1 MPSLS
6 ENQVELL
13 KLSQKLNLCGP
24 NDKEVP
30 EFLASVVRQLEFK
43 KQIILTGP
51 PGVGKTFIA
60 RQLAKFYIAFEHGV
74 LSEHSTL
81 DVLPD
86 HIKSHMRYV
95 QFHPSFTYEDFMRG
109 IRPVE
114 QSGASD
120 NGSKFAMQDGVSTYG
135 QFVKIIVLAESC
147 IFTPSQLLLEFALVA
162 SKRPDSKHFLLIDE
176 MNRGKIAEIFGELYF
191 MLEYRDEP
199 IRLRDGSEHFAQ
211 TNKIPTNA
219 VRLPKNLIIIGM
231 MNTADQSISVLDYA
245 LRRRFSTF
253 DLDPTKEPFCDTLA
267 HFSSGKRD
275 KHLWAAVQTVL
286 KNANDT
292 LSRDFKLPLG
302 QLLGPSHFMVPDSLT
317 LEKLDDIWKF
327 SVMPYVQDALFD
339 REHVNEIDKIFTQER
354 ELLLP
359 ASDDDGIAVP
369 DAAAAPRDNSNAPKR
384 VQESCQ
390 QPKRVAISTVFLQGI
405 RKIRVRVE
413 IHFRKKQ
420 SPKPAKIVA
429 TRQID
434 GADKVP
440 IEVTVESGTIDFGKT
455 VTFDD
460 GTSADLSRCKYA
472 VKLVDSTGS
481 NPSRECFGDA
491 ATSAMAEA
499 PDQVA
504 HPPPPGS
511 GGAERSEPSAAVDDL
526 PQPKKLKTGD
536 ANAITIE

>member
-13 KLSQKLNLCGP
+13 KLSKKLNLCGP

-74 LSEHSTL
+74 IVDLSTYE
-81 DVLPD
+81 D

-135 QFVKIIVLAESC
+135 QYVKIIVLAESC
-147 IFTPSQLLLEFALVA
+147 IFTPSQLLLEFALEA
-162 SKRPDSKHFLLIDE
+162 SKHSHSKHFLLIDE
-176 MNRGKIAEIFGELYF
+176 MNRGKIAEMFGELYF

-219 VRLPKNLIIIGM
+219 VRLPSNLIIIGM

-267 HFSSGKRD
+267 HFSSGKGD
-275 KHLWAAVQTVL
+275 EPLWAAVQTVL
-286 KNANDT
+286 KNVNDK
-292 LSRDFKLPLG
+292 LSRDFRLPSG
-302 QLLGPSHFMVPDSLT
+302 QLLGPSHFMVKELT
-317 LEKLDDIWKF
+317 PEKLDDIWKF
-327 SVMPYVQDALFD
+327 TRCPFRPGA
-339 REHVNEIDKIFTQER
+339 
-354 ELLLP
+354 
-359 ASDDDGIAVP
+359 
-369 DAAAAPRDNSNAPKR
+369 
-384 VQESCQ
+384 
-390 QPKRVAISTVFLQGI
+390 
-405 RKIRVRVE
+405 RK
-413 IHFRKKQ
+413 
-420 SPKPAKIVA
+420 
-429 TRQID
+429 
-434 GADKVP
+434 
-440 IEVTVESGTIDFGKT
+440 
-455 VTFDD
+455 
-460 GTSADLSRCKYA
+460 
-472 VKLVDSTGS
+472 
-481 NPSRECFGDA
+481 
-491 ATSAMAEA
+491 
-499 PDQVA
+499 
-504 HPPPPGS
+504 
-511 GGAERSEPSAAVDDL
+511 
-526 PQPKKLKTGD
+526 
-536 ANAITIE
+536 